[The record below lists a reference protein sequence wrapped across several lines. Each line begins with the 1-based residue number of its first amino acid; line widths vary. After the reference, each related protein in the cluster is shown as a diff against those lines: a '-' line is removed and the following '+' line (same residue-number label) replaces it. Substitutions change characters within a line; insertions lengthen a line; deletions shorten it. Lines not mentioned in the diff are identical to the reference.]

1 MRRDFGLQ
9 EEGSESENEPSSPKP
24 QTSSSLSPQP
34 HQRLTPP
41 APEAPN
47 PPLETLR
54 QATPLPS
61 SPGPPT
67 LDLTLP
73 EVLDGLRQ
81 EEDSEGGEDGDV
93 GSDDDS
99 DVDSD
104 GDEEEKVERWRREVA
119 ASRKW
124 QEIEPRTV
132 RTLETF
138 KGLDKTEL
146 SFKPGALVT
155 GVRPASW
162 LKDDKTNC
170 SRWLEGTLEGRVG
183 LILESCVE
191 YLPDQSDSD

>member
-1 MRRDFGLQ
+1 MPCPALP
-9 EEGSESENEPSSPKP
+9 GS
-24 QTSSSLSPQP
+24 
-34 HQRLTPP
+34 
-41 APEAPN
+41 
-47 PPLETLR
+47 
-54 QATPLPS
+54 
-61 SPGPPT
+61 PT

-81 EEDSEGGEDGDV
+81 KEDSEGGEDGDV
-93 GSDDDS
+93 GSDVDSDIDS

-104 GDEEEKVERWRREVA
+104 VDSEEEKIEWWRREVV

-132 RTLETF
+132 RTVEAF

-155 GVRPASW
+155 GVRPANW
-162 LKDDKTNC
+162 LKDAPGYRG
-170 SRWLEGTLEGRVG
+170 SRWLEGTLKGRVG

-191 YLPDQSDSD
+191 YLPNQSDSD